1 MLRQTAVS
9 SADAERSLDAV
20 HILSTSY
27 RTPIFAQLKYPS
39 SIPFKIISD
48 LRRMF
53 TKIIMYSVLDEDHA
67 TANPAW
73 ELTLRLIMTVLSWFP
88 LYVWREVI

>member
-1 MLRQTAVS
+1 
-9 SADAERSLDAV
+9 
-20 HILSTSY
+20 
-27 RTPIFAQLKYPS
+27 
-39 SIPFKIISD
+39 
-48 LRRMF
+48 MF